1 MNIEGAVKPSSIH
14 QGLESKTPLKTATE
28 EFEGMFINY
37 LLKVMRSTV
46 DSEEE
51 GELSMGKDLYMD
63 LFDQEISLTIARNRS
78 LGIGEMM
85 YRQLKE
91 TGQETEAP
99 TAPAVPAVPTESA
112 VPVEGRVSSAF
123 GVRNNPITGSPQFHK
138 GIDIAA
144 PAGTPFK
151 AAGDGTVVFAGMMN
165 GYGNTVIVDHGSG
178 GRTLYGHASQIL
190 VQAGEVVK
198 AEQTLGL
205 VGSTGRSTGPHLH
218 FESVFRG
225 QSLDPT
231 ALFVTRNSNKV
242 QEQNTR

>member
-1 MNIEGAVKPSSIH
+1 
-14 QGLESKTPLKTATE
+14 
-28 EFEGMFINY
+28 
-37 LLKVMRSTV
+37 
-46 DSEEE
+46 
-51 GELSMGKDLYMD
+51 
-63 LFDQEISLTIARNRS
+63 
-78 LGIGEMM
+78 
-85 YRQLKE
+85 
-91 TGQETEAP
+91 
-99 TAPAVPAVPTESA
+99 

-151 AAGDGTVVFAGMMN
+151 AASDGTVVFAGMMN

-178 GRTLYGHASQIL
+178 GRTLYGHASKIL
-190 VQAGEVVK
+190 VQAGDVVK